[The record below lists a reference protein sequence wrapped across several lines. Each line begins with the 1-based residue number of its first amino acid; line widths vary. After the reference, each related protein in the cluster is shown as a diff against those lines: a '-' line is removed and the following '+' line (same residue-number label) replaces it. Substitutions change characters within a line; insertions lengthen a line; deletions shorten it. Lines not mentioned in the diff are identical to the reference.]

1 MADNGLKRYS
11 VQESHNVTLGQLGF
25 DTLGSTTLST
35 SETGNWVAI
44 KAIGEDIPITA
55 ATTSIGDN
63 LHDVQAVSLTAGDI
77 IFGAFTSISCG
88 VIPAR
93 AALLAYRG

>member
-11 VQESHNVTLGQLGF
+11 VQESNNVTLGQLGF
-25 DTLGSTTLST
+25 DTLTGST
-35 SETGNWVAI
+35 SEQGTWIAI
-44 KAIGEDIPITA
+44 KAIGDDVPITI

-63 LHDVQAVSLTAGDI
+63 LQDVQAVTLTAGDI
-77 IFGAFTSISCG
+77 IFGAFTQITVGALPS
-88 VIPAR
+88 R